1 MKRMR
6 RLIPPLA
13 LILNAC
19 HPFKHNKPCDNCR
32 QHIPTDENVRG
43 PTPPHVRSNQT
54 TILHS
59 ILSNCRSV
67 WKVVATCLSLR
78 ALRNPSQCVL
88 PVQHH
93 KALALI

>member
-43 PTPPHVRSNQT
+43 PKPPTSDQIKQRSCT
-54 TILHS
+54 RFYRI
-59 ILSNCRSV
+59 
-67 WKVVATCLSLR
+67 VVPFGKWSRPACLY
-78 ALRNPSQCVL
+78 AL
-88 PVQHH
+88 
-93 KALALI
+93 